1 MTWILGFALATVLL
15 VAVVYIV
22 CEHLRWKRV
31 FVHCRR
37 IYDGNSA
44 LLRHSRRSTAQYE
57 IIALFGRIAEERDR
71 LRQQIDE
78 DAFNL
83 DAILSSMTE
92 GVMVVD
98 RDRRI
103 QLVNKS
109 FNELFNLNSNPV
121 GKTIL
126 MSLRQ
131 AAIEDVVRSTIE
143 TSLMQSREIILPGQ
157 SEAAT
162 RYFEIN
168 AVPVP
173 DRAGQTTGAVT
184 VLHEITQL
192 RQVET
197 IRREFVSNV
206 SHELRT
212 PLSIFHGYLEN
223 LMDDPELP
231 KAQVSNAL
239 RVMHKHSQRLNAL
252 LEDLLTLA
260 RLESRRVRIEPVS
273 IRVVPFLRKMVEE
286 WAPAICEKKRV
297 IRYEGD
303 DEVPPISADMIRMEQ
318 VLNNLIDNSV
328 KYTSEGGEIVVGARS
343 LEREVEIFVSD
354 NGIGI
359 PPPDLAHIFERFFRV
374 DKARSREAGGT
385 GLGLS
390 IVKHI
395 VALHGGTVHAESEY
409 SKGTRISMRFVADED
424 QDW

>member
-1 MTWILGFALATVLL
+1 MMWLSGFALATISI
-15 VAVVYIV
+15 AIVVYYF
-22 CEHLRWKRV
+22 CERIRWKRV
-31 FVHCRR
+31 FAECCKISCGDSPEFTRNGWSNPQ
-37 IYDGNSA
+37 DGILA
-44 LLRHSRRSTAQYE
+44 LCEKIT
-57 IIALFGRIAEERDR
+57 EERDR
-71 LRQQIDE
+71 LRQQINE

-131 AAIEDVVRSTIE
+131 AAIEDVVRLTID

-173 DRAGQTTGAVT
+173 DRLGQTTGAVT
-184 VLHEITQL
+184 VLHEITEL
-192 RQVET
+192 RHVEM

-223 LMDDPELP
+223 LIDDPELP
-231 KAQVSNAL
+231 RAEIANAL
-239 RVMHKHSQRLNAL
+239 RVMRRHSQRLNAL

-260 RLESRRVRIEPVS
+260 RLESRRVKIEPVL
-273 IRVVPFLRKMVEE
+273 IRVVPFLQKMVEE
-286 WAPAICEKKRV
+286 WTPAIVEKKRT

-303 DEVPPISADMIRMEQ
+303 DEVPPINGDMMRMEQ
-318 VLNNLIDNSV
+318 VLNNLIDNSL
-328 KYTSEGGEIVVGARS
+328 KYTSKGGEITVGARL

-359 PPPDLAHIFERFFRV
+359 PPSDLPHVFERFYRV

-395 VALHGGTVHAESEY
+395 VALHGGTVHAHSEY
-409 SKGTRISMRFVADED
+409 SKGTRISMRFNADED
-424 QDW
+424 EEW

>member
-1 MTWILGFALATVLL
+1 MTWFLGFALASLLL
-15 VAVVYIV
+15 VAVVYLLS
-22 CEHLRWKRV
+22 ERARWKRV
-31 FVHCRR
+31 YNQCRR
-37 IYDGNSA
+37 IHGGDSA
-44 LLRHSRRSTAQYE
+44 LFKHIPPSTPE
-57 IIALFGRIAEERDR
+57 NGIITLFGQIVEERDR
-71 LRQQIDE
+71 LRQQINE

-98 RDRRI
+98 RNRRI

-109 FNELFNLNSNPV
+109 FNELFNLDSNPV

-143 TSLMQSREIILPGQ
+143 TSLMQSREIILPGH

-173 DRAGQTTGAVT
+173 DRVGRTTGAVT

-223 LMDDPELP
+223 LIEDPELP
-231 KAQVSNAL
+231 KAEVANAL
-239 RVMHKHSQRLNAL
+239 NVMRKHSQRLNAL

-260 RLESRRVRIEPVS
+260 RLESRRIRIEPVS
-273 IRVVPFLRKMVEE
+273 IRVVPFLNKMVDE
-286 WAPAICEKKRV
+286 WTPAIREKKRV

-303 DEVPPISADMIRMEQ
+303 EEVPPISADMMRMEQ

-328 KYTSEGGEIVVGARS
+328 KYTSEDGEIIVGARS

-359 PPPDLAHIFERFFRV
+359 PPSDLPHIFKRFFRV

-409 SKGTRISMRFVADED
+409 SKGTRISMRFIADDDGE
-424 QDW
+424 W